1 MRELRP
7 RGSEEQRVYSPSR
20 PYHRTNAPLMPKCLN
35 TGMKKVCLNCTQ
47 EKPVTQF
54 YRNIQKGKVYWSQ
67 QCKTCRPDRQ
77 RRSIASREKQRDHE
91 RTARKDPAKR
101 ANFILSAC
109 KNFDKRHGFV
119 CDLDLKFIQQTIAPG
134 CSYCLDT
141 IGQMTLDRI
150 DNSMGHLKFNVV
162 SCCFRCNYI
171 RRNMPHAAWLV
182 IVPAIKRA
190 HQLGLFQEW
199 MIRKTW

>member
-1 MRELRP
+1 MTTHSYPERKHRTLFRCRLDTP
-7 RGSEEQRVYSPSR
+7 FTHVQKICAARYSTVGSDGRYEVGSG

-35 TGMKKVCLNCTQ
+35 TGMKKVCSNCTQ

-119 CDLDLKFIQQTIAPG
+119 CDLMK
-134 CSYCLDT
+134 
-141 IGQMTLDRI
+141 
-150 DNSMGHLKFNVV
+150 V
-162 SCCFRCNYI
+162 SSTSW
-171 RRNMPHAAWLV
+171 RR
-182 IVPAIKRA
+182 RA
-190 HQLGLFQEW
+190 DHRG
-199 MIRKTW
+199 